1 MSLTVRL
8 IKLSLGP
15 IVALSFALTTG
26 CSTSTAKDA
35 DSGRPALSGDIA
47 DEQEADFEQELKA
60 KTDAQVKTEI
70 EAAAVGANYT
80 SESDY
85 GFKFVSAKLSGQTS
99 MTQALVREKVGSF
112 VNADP
117 DTDKPLAELYA
128 STSTFTEW
136 KSHTKECHEDEAP
149 SPEDCAVINKMN
161 DVLAKN
167 LRGIK
172 VFYFGRDG
180 SRGHVNGVAV
190 SVIIVGRTPAGNLAG
205 LRTIAI
211 WT

>member
-15 IVALSFALTTG
+15 VVALSFALTAG
-26 CSTSTAKDA
+26 CSTSSSSEPSSD
-35 DSGRPALSGDIA
+35 RPAVSGDIA
-47 DEQEADFEQELKA
+47 DAPEADFEQELRS

-70 EAAAVGANYT
+70 EAAAVGANFT

-85 GFKFVSAKLSGQTS
+85 GFKFVSAKLNGQTS

-112 VNADP
+112 VDADP
-117 DTDKPLAELYA
+117 DTDKPLAQLYA
-128 STSTFTEW
+128 STGTFAEW
-136 KSHTKECHEDEAP
+136 KRNTASCQPDEAP
-149 SPEDCAVINKMN
+149 SPEDCAIINKMN
-161 DVLAKN
+161 AALEKN